1 MTHQQDSVPAPGQP
15 AGGPKQPLDGIKV
28 IDFTQVFLGPSATQ
42 LLADHGAEVIKI
54 ERPGVGELMRLEDFF
69 RPEEGGENAMFVAL
83 NRNKKSLAL
92 NFSKPEGRDVVLK
105 LIADADVLVHNF
117 RPGVMARRG
126 LEYED
131 LRGLNP
137 GLIYAVGSG
146 YGPTGPLAELP
157 GQDTLA
163 QAMSGVMMRKSEPDI
178 PVHPHATTYADYG
191 AGMHLVIAILLALRA
206 RDLNGVGQRV
216 DVSLYNSLLG
226 LQMQEAGVRLMLD
239 RELNW
244 AQSPLSAAFETTTG
258 AVAIV
263 GAFRENP
270 LRDICLAIGL
280 DDLSQD
286 ERFDSYEKMVE
297 RRAELH
303 DILAERLRQGSTDQ
317 WVDALREVDILVAP
331 VRTMEEA
338 LAEPQTRH
346 NGMIVEFEQ
355 DGRKV
360 EAIASPITMSGTPP
374 DEPRA
379 APALGRDRDEILAAA
394 GYSAEQI
401 AELEEAGV
409 LG

>member
-1 MTHQQDSVPAPGQP
+1 MSDNGETGLR
-15 AGGPKQPLDGIKV
+15 QPLDGVRV

-92 NFSKPEGRDVVLK
+92 DFSKPEGREVVLK
-105 LIADADVLVHNF
+105 LLEDADVLVHNF
-117 RPGVMARRG
+117 RPGVMERRG

-131 LRGLNP
+131 VKQVNP
-137 GLIYAVGSG
+137 RIIYAVGSG
-146 YGPTGPLAELP
+146 YGPTGPLAKLP

-163 QAMSGVMMRKSEPDI
+163 QAMTGVMMRKSEPDI
-178 PVHPHATTYADYG
+178 PVHPHATTYADYT
-191 AGMHLVIAILLALRA
+191 AGLHMVISILLALRA
-206 RDLNGVGQRV
+206 RELNGVGQRV
-216 DVSLYNSLLG
+216 DVSLYNSLLA
-226 LQMQEAGVRLMLD
+226 LQMQEAAVRLMLD

-244 AQSPLSAAFETTTG
+244 AQSPLSGAFETADG
-258 AVAIV
+258 FAVAIV

-270 LRDICLAIGL
+270 LRDICQALGL
-280 DDLSQD
+280 EDLSRD
-286 ERFDSYEKMVE
+286 ERFDTYEKMVE

-303 DILAERLRQGSTDQ
+303 DILAARIRQGSRDK
-317 WVDALREVDILVAP
+317 WVEALREVDILVAP

-346 NGMIVEFEQ
+346 NGMIIGFEQ
-355 DGRKV
+355 DGREV
-360 EAIASPITMSGTPP
+360 EVIGSPITFSQTPP
-374 DEPRA
+374 ERPKP
-379 APALGRDRDEILAAA
+379 APALGQDRDEILAQL
-394 GYSAEQI
+394 GYERGEIEALAERGI
-401 AELEEAGV
+401 

>member
-1 MTHQQDSVPAPGQP
+1 MSANGESGLQ
-15 AGGPKQPLDGIKV
+15 QPLDGVKV

-54 ERPGVGELMRLEDFF
+54 ERPGVGELMRLEEFF
-69 RPEEGGENAMFVAL
+69 RPEGGGENAMFVAL

-92 NFSKPEGRDVVLK
+92 DFSKPEGREVVLK
-105 LIADADVLVHNF
+105 LIEDADVLVHNF
-117 RPGVMARRG
+117 RPGVMERRG

-131 LRGLNP
+131 LKEVNP

-146 YGPTGPLAELP
+146 YGPSGPLAELP

-163 QAMSGVMMRKSEPDI
+163 QAMGGVMMRKSEPDI
-178 PVHPHATTYADYG
+178 PVHPYATTYADYS
-191 AGMHLVIAILLALRA
+191 AGMHMVISILLALRA
-206 RDLNGVGQRV
+206 RDLNGTGQRV

-226 LQMQEAGVRLMLD
+226 LQMQEAAVRLMLD

-263 GAFRENP
+263 GAFRANP
-270 LRDICLAIGL
+270 LRDICKAIGL
-280 DDLSQD
+280 EDLSQD

-297 RRAELH
+297 RRSELH
-303 DILAERLRQGSTDQ
+303 EILAERIRQGPTDK

-331 VRTMEEA
+331 VRTMEET
-338 LAEPQTRH
+338 LEEPQTRH
-346 NGMIVEFEQ
+346 NQMIVEFEQ

-360 EAIASPITMSGTPP
+360 EVIASPITLSETPP
-374 DEPRA
+374 EPPSP
-379 APALGRDRDEILAAA
+379 APALGQDREEILSAL
-394 GYSAEQI
+394 GYSRGDI
-401 AELEEAGV
+401 EALAQNGIV
-409 LG
+409 G